1 MEQKDSFFST
11 DIEIQPLNQ
20 DMSNKL
26 TQTSCNKVVGNY

>member
-11 DIEIQPLNQ
+11 DIENQLINQ

-26 TQTSCNKVVGNY
+26 TPPPQMK